1 MPMLNSKFMT
11 SSTGKQ
17 ITTIHMLPNISI
29 SKGQPD
35 YEIWSVNTTEI
46 FFLKNH
52 TENVDENLVPDPSQK
67 IRN

>member
-1 MPMLNSKFMT
+1 
-11 SSTGKQ
+11 
-17 ITTIHMLPNISI
+17 MLPNISI

-35 YEIWSVNTTEI
+35 YEVWSVNTTEI